1 MAVTERIKGYLND
14 WNSCTQMTHL
24 ASLDDNK
31 LDNTLQDWRIA
42 VVAQDPGRGRVIWLP
57 SSVSIIGE
65 G

>member
-1 MAVTERIKGYLND
+1 MAITERIKEYLND
-14 WNSCTQMTHL
+14 WNSCKQMTHL

-31 LDNTLQDWRIA
+31 LDITLQDWRIA
-42 VVAQDPGRGRVIWLP
+42 VVAKDPGRGRVIWLP